1 VAASGT
7 AGERVEVWANT
18 DNVGVPPQLPPY
30 IAQVLR
36 TLGYRVRLH
45 LLPSSA
51 ITSRM
56 RRKFQLSVDGDW
68 LPDYPA
74 PSAYLPQFFGCR
86 GGNSNRYFCYF
97 CDSELD
103 RQMRTA
109 ARLQLT
115 DAAGAATLWSAI
127 DRRLVDE
134 AVWVPT
140 VNVRIPEFVSKRLR
154 NYEYSP
160 VTGFLADQVW
170 LR

>member
-7 AGERVEVWANT
+7 AGERVDVWADT
-18 DNVGVPPQLPPY
+18 DNVGVPPQVPPY
-30 IAQVLR
+30 IAHVLR

-45 LLPSSA
+45 LVPSSA
-51 ITSRM
+51 ITAQM
-56 RRKFQLSVDGDW
+56 RREFQVSVDGDW

-86 GGNSNRYFCYF
+86 GGNGNGFF
-97 CDSELD
+97 CDPDLD

-109 ARLQLT
+109 TMLQLT
-115 DAAGAATLWSAI
+115 DAAGAAALWSAI